1 MTTEA
6 KVLSECGTEYIID
19 AAEPYKV
26 AIDAGEYLVVEVGAT
41 AGKASASFTHPN
53 ISETAKRIYHF
64 RTYYAS
70 GHKRWRSRAG
80 VSHYF
85 VIPRSAVTLLPEK
98 GCSYVKAL
106 INGVKVSF
114 NVSGGGGP
122 GWTDYLHTHTQISI
136 NHKVS
141 DLKRIAAV
149 AVRGTKYE
157 GFVQIADPI
166 TADEEKTWN
175 RLAAKANGKLKA
187 KICKLVE
194 EGKRPM
200 VQLLDGYSYGGNG
213 SGVAS
218 RVERRYKKVPITET
232 SWQYEETGAVK
243 SLVMDVGYGDG
254 VRAKVSQ
261 IDWFATAKANGIA
274 A

>member
-26 AIDAGEYLVVEVGAT
+26 AIDAGEYLVIEAGAT
-41 AGKASASFTHPN
+41 VGKAGASFTHPN

-70 GHKRWRSRAG
+70 GHKRWRCRAG

-98 GCSYVKAL
+98 GCSYVHAL

-122 GWTDYLHTHTQISI
+122 GWTDYLHTHTQISV

-141 DLKRIAAV
+141 DLKKIAAV

-157 GFVQIADPI
+157 GFVQIADPL

-175 RLAAKANGKLKA
+175 LLSAKANGKLKA

-194 EGKRPM
+194 EGKRPT
-200 VQLLDGYSYGGNG
+200 VQLLDGYSYGGDS

-218 RVERRYKKVPITET
+218 SVERRYKKIPVTET
-232 SWQYEETGAVK
+232 SWRWEPIGAVK
-243 SLVMDVGYGDG
+243 SLVLDLGFGNG

-261 IDWFATAKANGIA
+261 IDWAATAKANGIA